1 MSQTIAHEHG
11 THVHIPLAP
20 IIALVVAAIVAAA
33 VLILINQ
40 PTITTTQTETAVG
53 PATTA
58 LTADVPKDLSP
69 AFRVR
74 LLQQANEPSLTPAQ
88 ARTAHNH
95 PEGTLEARGVGALV
109 PSLAGTG
116 VSVQHRLSRFPG
128 RFPGPR

>member
-58 LTADVPKDLSP
+58 LTADVPEDLSP

-95 PEGTLEARGVGALV
+95 PEGTLEARGGVGVLV
-109 PSLAGTG
+109 PSGTG
-116 VSVQHRLSRFPG
+116 TGFSVQHGPG
-128 RFPGPR
+128 QFPGPR